1 MDKLNDLKLAMTGA
15 VMAAAGFLGWK
26 GILLIAW
33 VILML
38 IDYGSGT
45 WAAKCQGN
53 WSSRVA
59 REGIMHKAGMVLV
72 VAVAAIADLVLCVAC
87 EKLPITWEWPMLLL
101 LLVLVWYILTEIGSI
116 LENAVKMGAPVPKW
130 FAATLDA
137 GLHIVD
143 QQGDQIA
150 DKIAGDKREQ
160 EGVEYE

>member
-116 LENAVKMGAPVPKW
+116 LENAVKMGADVPEW
-130 FAATLDA
+130 FIKAMDG
-137 GLHIVD
+137 GLKVVD
-143 QQGDQIA
+143 GKGGEIA